1 MEERQM
7 SEKKVVN
14 RTVAI
19 ALGLVCIVLLAG
31 LVATVAMSTTNTS
44 NTQTINDLQAQIA
57 SKNNTITSLN
67 SQIASLQ
74 NQLNN
79 INQNNNN
86 NSTADLEAELEQ
98 LNAQLQYY
106 NSVFLLNESEGM
118 FDNLSIAQEPST
130 YTVIWQDNIN
140 YAGYAAVTI
149 QATSNTTYVQT
160 LYTYKGVNYNNNVT
174 VGTSG
179 TAYFPVLPGLLEIRL
194 GNTELVDTN
203 NATVT
208 ATYYY

>member
-1 MEERQM
+1 M

-19 ALGLVCIVLLAG
+19 ALGLVSIVLLAG

-57 SKNNTITSLN
+57 SKNNTIASLN

-74 NQLNN
+74 SQLNN

-86 NSTADLEAELEQ
+86 TADLEAELEQ

-106 NSVFLLNESEGM
+106 NSIFLLNESEGM

-140 YAGYAAVTI
+140 YAGYAAVTFK
-149 QATSNTTYVQT
+149 QHQTPHTFKHFTHTKASTTT
-160 LYTYKGVNYNNNVT
+160 IT
-174 VGTSG
+174 
-179 TAYFPVLPGLLEIRL
+179 
-194 GNTELVDTN
+194 
-203 NATVT
+203 
-208 ATYYY
+208 